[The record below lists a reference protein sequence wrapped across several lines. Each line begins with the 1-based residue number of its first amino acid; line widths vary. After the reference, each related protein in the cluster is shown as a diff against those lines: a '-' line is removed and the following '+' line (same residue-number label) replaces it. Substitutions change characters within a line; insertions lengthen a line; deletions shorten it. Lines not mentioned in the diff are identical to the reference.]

1 MSFRKLACSLGIV
14 SVVGA
19 GAAVVADEPSGAEW
33 RAAGEAAS
41 APQEGFALG
50 DLSRLAHL
58 EAMSGNGGA
67 EDDIATITAGYDKKD
82 GFFIGDRNKEHF
94 LLKFGAQLQIR
105 YTYKGRDQRGD
116 TFNTAPPGPAS
127 LAEVGS
133 RDSSSLEIERVRL
146 KFSGHILN
154 PDLTYTIQLDGDTD
168 AGSTVRAIDAYV
180 LYHAGE
186 YFGGENKAF
195 SIGAGQWK
203 TAFLRQ
209 EPTSS
214 SALQMVER
222 SLANEFF
229 NIDRNLGLW
238 VQGDLGMLFYS
249 LSVVNAFDS
258 VGVGPA
264 AIDQVPAFVGRLV
277 LNLVGDESP
286 SKYEESNIKCEE
298 KPFFS
303 IGGSFATDQNNGTS
317 FTAAQQDFKCYT
329 FGLDTAFKFSVFSMQ
344 AEYMGRWLDYEAGN
358 TAAEGETSALYAHG
372 FYVQAGVFLWPQV
385 IELAGRVSA
394 IWTDSGPFQG
404 NAVEA
409 GPGLNWYISKSHKVK
424 LQTDVMFYDISADL
438 PNQTESL
445 EVTGAG
451 ATSSS
456 PFSSSAANFAEGEQG
471 IMWRTQ
477 LQIAF

>member
-19 GAAVVADEPSGAEW
+19 SAAVVADEPSGAGW
-33 RAAGEAAS
+33 AGTGEAAS
-41 APQEGFALG
+41 APREGFALG

-116 TFNTAPPGPAS
+116 TFNTAPAS

-133 RDSSSLEIERVRL
+133 RDSSFMELERLRL
-146 KFSGHILN
+146 KFSGHVLT
-154 PDLTYTIQLDGDTD
+154 PDLTYLIQLDGDTD
-168 AGSTVRAIDAYV
+168 AGSVARAIDAYV

-195 SIGAGQWK
+195 SIGAGQLK

-238 VQGDLGMLFYS
+238 VQGDVGMLFYS
-249 LSVVNAFDS
+249 LAVINAFDS

-264 AIDQVPAFVGRLV
+264 PIDQVPGFVGRLV
-277 LNLVGDESP
+277 LNLVGDEP
-286 SKYEESNIKCEE
+286 ASKYEESNIKCEE
-298 KPFFS
+298 TPFFS

-317 FTAAQQDFKCYT
+317 FTAATQQDFKCYA

-344 AEYMGRWLDYEAGN
+344 AEYMGRWLDYETGN
-358 TAAEGETSALYAHG
+358 TAAEGETSALYSHG

-394 IWTDSGPFQG
+394 VWTDSGPHQG

-424 LQTDVMFYDISADL
+424 LQTDVMFFDISADL

-445 EVTGAG
+445 ELTAG
-451 ATSSS
+451 A
-456 PFSSSAANFAEGEQG
+456 SSAPFASAAANLAEGEQG

-477 LQIAF
+477 LQLAF